1 MDGSELHGPACA
13 NSPPPPSPPPHSPPP
28 RPPPPPSP
36 PYRLLCPSHRH
47 PCRRP
52 RRRQQRRPARP
63 SRAAP
68 LPCVCVAHG
77 RGVQQGS
84 ASDEAVVICLHSACG
99 CSVTARDTDSP
110 LLAGVAGPNPRVAL
124 AGPRAR
130 PSDLGVSA
138 WPCVQHAAR
147 VHANLT
153 MAKCPDVAR
162 DLARDLACDRQ
173 RGYVARAVT
182 VRRPFV

>member
-1 MDGSELHGPACA
+1 MCTYDTRHHLDLRDLYQAPKHGSRYRMDGSELHGPACA

-36 PYRLLCPSHRH
+36 PYHLCPSHRH

-52 RRRQQRRPARP
+52 RRRQQSRSARP

-77 RGVQQGS
+77 RGVHQGS
-84 ASDEAVVICLHSACG
+84 ASEEAVVICLHSACG

-110 LLAGVAGPNPRVAL
+110 MLAGVAGFASCG
-124 AGPRAR
+124 ASGA
-130 PSDLGVSA
+130 PSTPELSRRIGTAVR
-138 WPCVQHAAR
+138 AAR
-147 VHANLT
+147 CA
-153 MAKCPDVAR
+153 CAR
-162 DLARDLACDRQ
+162 QSSD
-173 RGYVARAVT
+173 G
-182 VRRPFV
+182 